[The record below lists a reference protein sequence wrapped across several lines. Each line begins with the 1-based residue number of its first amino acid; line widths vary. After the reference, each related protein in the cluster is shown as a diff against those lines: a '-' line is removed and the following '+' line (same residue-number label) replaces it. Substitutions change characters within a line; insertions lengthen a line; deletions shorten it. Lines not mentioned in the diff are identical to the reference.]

1 MQFRFKNEF
10 ESELKESFN
19 KCPAKCHLCNENQIT
34 TYCELDL
41 WHEPVNNNDIEEN
54 YWVSQEG
61 HKFSCK
67 HQIPCH
73 TIFII
78 DKSGSMDE
86 GDIKPRNEQIKV
98 NHDFDN
104 RLGCVIHVIDNYV
117 KVRDRINQE
126 DLFSFV
132 AFNDEANIIFQEFN
146 VNLNREINLISEC
159 MKKIFSASGGTN
171 FKEGFIK
178 ANEILLNI
186 NRQKYKPV
194 IILLSDGGDENN
206 KETIEYV
213 KNVSFL
219 IILIIDNE

>member
-1 MQFRFKNEF
+1 MIN
-10 ESELKESFN
+10 
-19 KCPAKCHLCNENQIT
+19 HI
-34 TYCELDL
+34 
-41 WHEPVNNNDIEEN
+41 EPI
-54 YWVSQEG
+54 
-61 HKFSCK
+61 
-67 HQIPCH
+67 
-73 TIFII
+73 
-78 DKSGSMDE
+78 
-86 GDIKPRNEQIKV
+86 NEQIKV
-98 NHDFDN
+98 NRYFDN

-159 MKKIFSASGGTN
+159 MKKIVSASGGTN

-194 IILLSDGGDENN
+194 IILLSDGRDHNN

-213 KNVSFL
+213 KNVSCFL
-219 IILIIDNE
+219 IMLIIDNE